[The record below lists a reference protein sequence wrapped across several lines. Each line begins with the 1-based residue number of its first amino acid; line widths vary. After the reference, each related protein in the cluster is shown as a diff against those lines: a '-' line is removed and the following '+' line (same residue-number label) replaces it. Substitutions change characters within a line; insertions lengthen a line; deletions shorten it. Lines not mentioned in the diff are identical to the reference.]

1 MNSSLRADAQ
11 AWLRRAAVT
20 GVLVFAWPG
29 PAAAGAASA
38 AAPAAAAPAADRR
51 SVCIGSACFDAELAV
66 TADERARGLMFRES
80 LLPGTGMLF
89 VFPREG
95 RHGFWMKNTLIELDI
110 VFVGADRRV
119 VDIARRAQPCRNEP
133 CPQYYPAAPAAY
145 ALEIAGGIADRLGF
159 AAGDPVEFR
168 EATSNRPPASG
179 TR

>member
-1 MNSSLRADAQ
+1 MRPSPRAAPA
-11 AWLRRAAVT
+11 AWLRRAAVA
-20 GVLVFAWPG
+20 GVLCLAWPG
-29 PAAAGAASA
+29 AAAAGAAP
-38 AAPAAAAPAADRR
+38 AAPAAPPPPDRR

-80 LLPGTGMLF
+80 LPPGTGMLF

-110 VFVGADRRV
+110 VFIGADRRV
-119 VDIARRAQPCRNEP
+119 SDIARRAQPCRNEP
-133 CPQYYPAAPAAY
+133 CPQYFPAAPAAY
-145 ALEIAGGIADRLGF
+145 ALEIAGGIADRFGF

-168 EATSNRPPASG
+168 PATSSRPPASG

>member
-1 MNSSLRADAQ
+1 MSPSPRAASP
-11 AWLRRAAVT
+11 AWLRRAAVV
-20 GVLVFAWPG
+20 GVLWLACSG
-29 PAAAGAASA
+29 PAAARAGAAPSG
-38 AAPAAAAPAADRR
+38 APAPDRR

-66 TADERARGLMFRES
+66 TAEERAQGLMFRES

-95 RHGFWMKNTLIELDI
+95 RHGFWMKNTLVELDI
-110 VFVGADRRV
+110 VFIGADRRV
-119 VDIARRAQPCRNEP
+119 VDIARRARPCRNEP

-145 ALEIAGGIADRLGF
+145 ALEIAGGIADRFGL

-168 EATSNRPPASG
+168 EATSSRPPASG